1 MPWYTFPW
9 LFHKSGFWKAY
20 PYFLPNA
27 VAFVVNVAGFAMA
40 YFWLRETKV
49 NAGMKYERFTDEELE
64 LEVVKE
70 ERSEPKQTAA
80 IEVDQGE
87 SPFGTGAADE
97 IATLPQE
104 GEGHSS
110 QCLSSLEVNGAPV
123 VQDSQ
128 PRESFSRGLRAV
140 LTDKLVVLAMCSY
153 AIVGF
158 VFLAYDEVFNF
169 WSIRDVKHGGVQFT
183 QVTIGIIQMA
193 LGMAVMLFQLLCF
206 PLLERRIGLLLIH
219 RVATVCW
226 AVAIFL
232 VPFMNVL
239 VPYAVL
245 FWPCMLLLAS
255 GKTIFGVLCFSSI
268 NIMTNN
274 GKLTRSN
281 KCLLT
286 AAASDDGNIGLV
298 NGLATS
304 VAALSR
310 LFAPVVGGV
319 VFAYSSNSHLPFPF
333 NYHLIFNL
341 LSVLALGNFILIS
354 SFPRSINSRRRTK
367 LALQN
372 KS

>member
-1 MPWYTFPW
+1 
-9 LFHKSGFWKAY
+9 
-20 PYFLPNA
+20 
-27 VAFVVNVAGFAMA
+27 
-40 YFWLRETKV
+40 
-49 NAGMKYERFTDEELE
+49 
-64 LEVVKE
+64 
-70 ERSEPKQTAA
+70 
-80 IEVDQGE
+80 
-87 SPFGTGAADE
+87 
-97 IATLPQE
+97 
-104 GEGHSS
+104 
-110 QCLSSLEVNGAPV
+110 
-123 VQDSQ
+123 
-128 PRESFSRGLRAV
+128 
-140 LTDKLVVLAMCSY
+140 
-153 AIVGF
+153 
-158 VFLAYDEVFNF
+158 
-169 WSIRDVKHGGVQFT
+169 
-183 QVTIGIIQMA
+183 
-193 LGMAVMLFQLLCF
+193 MAVMLFQLLCF